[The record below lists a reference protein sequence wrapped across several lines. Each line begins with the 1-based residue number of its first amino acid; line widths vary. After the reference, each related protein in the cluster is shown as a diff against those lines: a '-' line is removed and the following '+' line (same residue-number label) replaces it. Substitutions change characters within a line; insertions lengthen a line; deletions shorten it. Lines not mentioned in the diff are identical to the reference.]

1 MERTTGTEGFRFWDV
16 LFFIIITKSLL
27 PGVDAPVRRQEIT
40 EIESVEGVDE
50 LLL

>member
-1 MERTTGTEGFRFWDV
+1 MERTTGTEGFRFWNV
-16 LFFIIITKSLL
+16 LLFIITKSLL